1 LTGKRTIYQNLER
14 SLNWKVFSSRGVHF
28 ISFHFSY
35 PVMAGELV
43 GGAFLGAVV
52 QEGMQPVTNQISKA
66 FMFKTSRKNLDS
78 LVDRITPAAEEMR
91 LLDEKLGRP
100 TEETE
105 MVLEELKQ
113 GKDAVNKHSKVP
125 WWKCCCLPC
134 FQGEIYDK
142 EEKIARSS
150 SLVTPMNTAR
160 DVKKVLSILE
170 DRQEGGQ
177 FKSLCDAPVK
187 PDLTVG
193 LDFPLNQL
201 KSWLLGS
208 GVSVLVLTGL
218 AGSGKTTLAT
228 LLCWDDKV
236 RGNTHNITLY
246 LHFFF
251 W

>member
-1 LTGKRTIYQNLER
+1 
-14 SLNWKVFSSRGVHF
+14 
-28 ISFHFSY
+28 
-35 PVMAGELV
+35 MAGELV

-78 LVDRITPAAEEMR
+78 LVDRITPAAEEMG
-91 LLDEKLGRP
+91 LLAEKLDHP
-100 TEETE
+100 MEETE
-105 MVLEELKQ
+105 MLIEVLKQ

-142 EEKIARSS
+142 EERIARSCT
-150 SLVTPMNTAR
+150 LVTPVNTGR
-160 DVKKVLSILE
+160 DVKKVLSMLK
-170 DRQEGGQ
+170 DMQEGRQ
-177 FKSLCDAPVK
+177 FKRLCDAPVK

-201 KSWLLGS
+201 KSWVLSS
-208 GVSVLVLTGL
+208 GVSVRVLTGL

-236 RGNTHNITLY
+236 RGNIYNSVYTSDRKCVCCLICVDTDIQSLSLFIY
-246 LHFFF
+246 ACQCCV
-251 W
+251 